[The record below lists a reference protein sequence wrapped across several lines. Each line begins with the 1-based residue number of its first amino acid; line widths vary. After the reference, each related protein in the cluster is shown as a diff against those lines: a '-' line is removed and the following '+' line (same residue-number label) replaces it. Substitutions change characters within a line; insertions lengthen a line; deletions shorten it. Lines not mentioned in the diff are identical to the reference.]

1 MRISGE
7 RVKRTR
13 LIQTERYVIAVE
25 VELVIPADDPS
36 EPCYESETV
45 KFLREVKE
53 RAERDELSWLK
64 QHGKVYA
71 AVGAA
76 LAGSSS

>member
-1 MRISGE
+1 MRLPGA

-13 LIQTERYVIAVE
+13 LIQTENYVVAVE
-25 VELVIPADDPS
+25 VELVIPPDDPG
-36 EPCYESETV
+36 EPCYEAETV
-45 KFLREVKE
+45 KLLREVKE
-53 RAERDELSWLK
+53 CAERGDLDWLK

-76 LAGSSS
+76 